1 MDQVLQQKKGLVKGV
16 FNKVFK
22 KYDLM
27 NDLMSLGIH
36 RIWKKNLIQMMNP
49 SNKKRLI
56 DVACGTGDVA
66 KLYLEATDNISTIL
80 CVDPNINMIKEC
92 KKNLKKYK
100 NIKWKVCSAERLNV
114 PDNSFDFYTIS
125 FGLRN
130 AKNINKSLKEA
141 HRVLKSGGRFLCL
154 EFSKI
159 ENNNLE
165 ILYKNYSKLIEN
177 SEFWIVTARSLL
189 VVSLTLPLELLIS
202 LGLALL
208 LTEAFPGRAMVRTL
222 ILLPWMLPP
231 IVNGFLWGWLL
242 NGEYGALNGLL
253 YQMGIIDEYVT
264 WLRNPDTQ
272 IIWVAVVQTWTR
284 FAFPTIIL
292 LAGLQSI
299 PKDLLDAAKVDGA
312 SSWQS
317 FKNIVLPLLM
327 PSFAVALT
335 IEFIAAFQIFDV
347 IWTLTAGGSAGGAI
361 NPFTKTLMLYN
372 YELVF
377 RDLRIGLGAA
387 LSYLILFLSLGV
399 AIVFVTRLYNQ
410 AVKS

>member
-1 MDQVLQQKKGLVKGV
+1 LIILVGILIYFPAIDSLITSFTNENLRIRRLPKFIGL
-16 FNKVFK
+16 
-22 KYDLM
+22 
-27 NDLMSLGIH
+27 
-36 RIWKKNLIQMMNP
+36 
-49 SNKKRLI
+49 
-56 DVACGTGDVA
+56 
-66 KLYLEATDNISTIL
+66 
-80 CVDPNINMIKEC
+80 
-92 KKNLKKYK
+92 
-100 NIKWKVCSAERLNV
+100 
-114 PDNSFDFYTIS
+114 
-125 FGLRN
+125 
-130 AKNINKSLKEA
+130 
-141 HRVLKSGGRFLCL
+141 
-154 EFSKI
+154 
-159 ENNNLE
+159 
-165 ILYKNYSKLIEN
+165 KNYSKLIEN

-208 LTEAFPGRAMVRTL
+208 LTEVFPGRAMVRTL

-272 IIWVAVVQTWTR
+272 VIWVVVVQTWTR

-335 IEFIAAFQIFDV
+335 IEFIASFQIFDV

>member
-1 MDQVLQQKKGLVKGV
+1 M
-16 FNKVFK
+16 
-22 KYDLM
+22 
-27 NDLMSLGIH
+27 
-36 RIWKKNLIQMMNP
+36 
-49 SNKKRLI
+49 LI
-56 DVACGTGDVA
+56 DRLRENRQDLVFISVILLPLIILVGI
-66 KLYLEATDNISTIL
+66 LIYLPAVDSLITSFTD
-80 CVDPNINMIKEC
+80 E
-92 KKNLKKYK
+92 NLR
-100 NIKWKVCSAERLNV
+100 IRRL
-114 PDNSFDFYTIS
+114 PKFIW
-125 FGLRN
+125 L
-130 AKNINKSLKEA
+130 
-141 HRVLKSGGRFLCL
+141 
-154 EFSKI
+154 
-159 ENNNLE
+159 
-165 ILYKNYSKLIEN
+165 KNYSKLLEN

-189 VVSLTLPLELLIS
+189 VVAMTLPLELLIS

-208 LTEAFPGRAMVRTL
+208 LTEVFPGSAMVRTL
-222 ILLPWMLPP
+222 VLLPWMLPP

-253 YQMGIIDEYVT
+253 YQIGIIDEYVT

-272 IIWVAVVQTWTR
+272 VIWVAVVQTWTR

-327 PSFAVALT
+327 PSFTVALT

>member
-1 MDQVLQQKKGLVKGV
+1 MPIDRNRGTRQDLVFVAVILLPLIILVGILIYFPAIDSLITSFTNENLRIRRLPKFIGL
-16 FNKVFK
+16 
-22 KYDLM
+22 
-27 NDLMSLGIH
+27 
-36 RIWKKNLIQMMNP
+36 
-49 SNKKRLI
+49 
-56 DVACGTGDVA
+56 
-66 KLYLEATDNISTIL
+66 
-80 CVDPNINMIKEC
+80 
-92 KKNLKKYK
+92 
-100 NIKWKVCSAERLNV
+100 
-114 PDNSFDFYTIS
+114 
-125 FGLRN
+125 
-130 AKNINKSLKEA
+130 
-141 HRVLKSGGRFLCL
+141 
-154 EFSKI
+154 
-159 ENNNLE
+159 
-165 ILYKNYSKLIEN
+165 KNYSKLIEN

-208 LTEAFPGRAMVRTL
+208 LTEVFPGRAMVRTL

-335 IEFIAAFQIFDV
+335 IEFIASFQIFDV

-399 AIVFVTRLYNQ
+399 AIIFVTRLYNQ

>member
-1 MDQVLQQKKGLVKGV
+1 MPIDRNRGTRQDLVFVAVILLPLIILVGILIYFPAIDSLITSFTNENLRIRRLPKFIGL
-16 FNKVFK
+16 
-22 KYDLM
+22 
-27 NDLMSLGIH
+27 
-36 RIWKKNLIQMMNP
+36 
-49 SNKKRLI
+49 
-56 DVACGTGDVA
+56 
-66 KLYLEATDNISTIL
+66 
-80 CVDPNINMIKEC
+80 
-92 KKNLKKYK
+92 
-100 NIKWKVCSAERLNV
+100 
-114 PDNSFDFYTIS
+114 
-125 FGLRN
+125 
-130 AKNINKSLKEA
+130 
-141 HRVLKSGGRFLCL
+141 
-154 EFSKI
+154 
-159 ENNNLE
+159 
-165 ILYKNYSKLIEN
+165 KNYSKLIEN
-177 SEFWIVTARSLL
+177 SEFWIVIARSLL

-208 LTEAFPGRAMVRTL
+208 LTEVFPGRAMVRTL

-335 IEFIAAFQIFDV
+335 IEFIASFQIFDV

-399 AIVFVTRLYNQ
+399 AIIFVTRLYNQ

>member
-1 MDQVLQQKKGLVKGV
+1 VPIDRNRGTRQDLVFVAVILLPLIILVGILIYFPAIDSLITSFTNENLRIRRLPKFIGL
-16 FNKVFK
+16 
-22 KYDLM
+22 
-27 NDLMSLGIH
+27 
-36 RIWKKNLIQMMNP
+36 
-49 SNKKRLI
+49 
-56 DVACGTGDVA
+56 
-66 KLYLEATDNISTIL
+66 
-80 CVDPNINMIKEC
+80 
-92 KKNLKKYK
+92 
-100 NIKWKVCSAERLNV
+100 
-114 PDNSFDFYTIS
+114 
-125 FGLRN
+125 
-130 AKNINKSLKEA
+130 
-141 HRVLKSGGRFLCL
+141 
-154 EFSKI
+154 
-159 ENNNLE
+159 
-165 ILYKNYSKLIEN
+165 KNYSKLIEN

-208 LTEAFPGRAMVRTL
+208 LTEVFPGRAMVRTL

-272 IIWVAVVQTWTR
+272 VIWVVVVQTWTR

-335 IEFIAAFQIFDV
+335 IEFIASFQIFDV

-399 AIVFVTRLYNQ
+399 AIIFVTRLYNQ

>member
-1 MDQVLQQKKGLVKGV
+1 M
-16 FNKVFK
+16 
-22 KYDLM
+22 
-27 NDLMSLGIH
+27 
-36 RIWKKNLIQMMNP
+36 
-49 SNKKRLI
+49 LI
-56 DVACGTGDVA
+56 DRLRENRQDLVFISVILLPLIILVGI
-66 KLYLEATDNISTIL
+66 LIYLPAVDSLITSFTD
-80 CVDPNINMIKEC
+80 E
-92 KKNLKKYK
+92 NLR
-100 NIKWKVCSAERLNV
+100 IRRL
-114 PDNSFDFYTIS
+114 PKFIW
-125 FGLRN
+125 L
-130 AKNINKSLKEA
+130 
-141 HRVLKSGGRFLCL
+141 
-154 EFSKI
+154 
-159 ENNNLE
+159 
-165 ILYKNYSKLIEN
+165 KNYSKLLEN

-189 VVSLTLPLELLIS
+189 VVALTLPLELLIS

-208 LTEAFPGRAMVRTL
+208 LTEVFPGRAMVRTL

-253 YQMGIIDEYVT
+253 YQIGIIDEYVT

-272 IIWVAVVQTWTR
+272 VIWVAVVQTWTR

-327 PSFAVALT
+327 PSFTVALT

>member
-1 MDQVLQQKKGLVKGV
+1 MSIDRNRGTRQDLVFVAVILLPLIILVGILIYFPAIDSLITSFTNENLRIRRLPKFIGL
-16 FNKVFK
+16 
-22 KYDLM
+22 
-27 NDLMSLGIH
+27 
-36 RIWKKNLIQMMNP
+36 
-49 SNKKRLI
+49 
-56 DVACGTGDVA
+56 
-66 KLYLEATDNISTIL
+66 
-80 CVDPNINMIKEC
+80 
-92 KKNLKKYK
+92 
-100 NIKWKVCSAERLNV
+100 
-114 PDNSFDFYTIS
+114 
-125 FGLRN
+125 
-130 AKNINKSLKEA
+130 
-141 HRVLKSGGRFLCL
+141 
-154 EFSKI
+154 
-159 ENNNLE
+159 
-165 ILYKNYSKLIEN
+165 KNYSKLIEN

-208 LTEAFPGRAMVRTL
+208 LTEVFPGRAMVRTL

-272 IIWVAVVQTWTR
+272 VIWVVVVQTWTR

-335 IEFIAAFQIFDV
+335 IEFIASFQIFDV

>member
-1 MDQVLQQKKGLVKGV
+1 MLIYRLRENRQDLVFISVILLPLIILVGILIYLPAV
-16 FNKVFK
+16 
-22 KYDLM
+22 D
-27 NDLMSLGIH
+27 SLITSFTDENL
-36 RIWKKNLIQMMNP
+36 RIR
-49 SNKKRLI
+49 RLPKFI
-56 DVACGTGDVA
+56 W
-66 KLYLEATDNISTIL
+66 L
-80 CVDPNINMIKEC
+80 
-92 KKNLKKYK
+92 
-100 NIKWKVCSAERLNV
+100 
-114 PDNSFDFYTIS
+114 
-125 FGLRN
+125 
-130 AKNINKSLKEA
+130 
-141 HRVLKSGGRFLCL
+141 
-154 EFSKI
+154 
-159 ENNNLE
+159 
-165 ILYKNYSKLIEN
+165 KNYSKLLEN

-189 VVSLTLPLELLIS
+189 VVAMTLPLELLIS

-208 LTEAFPGRAMVRTL
+208 LTEVFPGRAMVRTL

-253 YQMGIIDEYVT
+253 YQIGIIDEYVT

-272 IIWVAVVQTWTR
+272 VIWVAVVQTWTR

-327 PSFAVALT
+327 PSFTVALT

>member
-1 MDQVLQQKKGLVKGV
+1 MPIDRNRGTRQDLVFVAVILLPLIILVGILIYFPAIDSLITSFTNENLRIRRVPKFIGL
-16 FNKVFK
+16 
-22 KYDLM
+22 
-27 NDLMSLGIH
+27 
-36 RIWKKNLIQMMNP
+36 
-49 SNKKRLI
+49 
-56 DVACGTGDVA
+56 
-66 KLYLEATDNISTIL
+66 
-80 CVDPNINMIKEC
+80 
-92 KKNLKKYK
+92 
-100 NIKWKVCSAERLNV
+100 
-114 PDNSFDFYTIS
+114 
-125 FGLRN
+125 
-130 AKNINKSLKEA
+130 
-141 HRVLKSGGRFLCL
+141 
-154 EFSKI
+154 
-159 ENNNLE
+159 
-165 ILYKNYSKLIEN
+165 KNYSKLIEN

-208 LTEAFPGRAMVRTL
+208 LTEVFPGRAMVRTL

-327 PSFAVALT
+327 PSFSVALT